1 MVPLAYI
8 YIILILLRELCQTF
22 PDTLYTF
29 LQTYITPLST
39 IIDKMQTSSIFVE
52 IWVVIEALF
61 YIIQQ
66 LHIRYLQYKDP
77 LEASLSAAP
86 IATLDER
93 RKLMNQMLDQM
104 ASMRH
109 TGGIGDAISF
119 IRGWFFDEEL
129 ENITRYDVLDICTW
143 SMFEGRN
150 QEHLTEEEVGQLNW
164 FVGVLERVIAVA
176 LYGEKEEEEDNDD
189 DEFNHD
195 GNDDVGEVDH
205 DVNMDHNDDLY
216 LNLDHH
222 PHSSYD
228 DDKKHGTRS
237 SNRLKKRQLIYFQ
250 RSEESTRLSSYDDHQ
265 YDDQQLDDFDL
276 FVPAIQQQKNS
287 NNPKKKKKKKKG
299 RYPTPK
305 KAFRF
310 PRTTHDE
317 TPGFF
322 TNLFENYNQKYQQYK
337 NKKLQEMQSVQNL
350 RNFVANKRQQ
360 FVEAEDYAMT
370 AATNMYE
377 HAKFTF
383 IHKGGSIDKR
393 MNAISYAT
401 QQQLTDA
408 WNSVGKMKERIE
420 TAKFVSSRKRYLEQQ
435 HKGYHMLLERIIHS
449 SSVPPRQ
456 IVDLLQK
463 ITQCNESLNMI
474 EDSAVDSF
482 LKVTGFARKS
492 LLQQKEPKRY
502 AKYSGDEL
510 LGLAA
515 YPLAFNLLILGLTDG
530 LLRFVMAGRG
540 FERLNIGTT
549 VYYYHPGR
557 KSPEGKDEHDETD
570 EHDED
575 IDPLTPIVFCHG
587 IGIGLGYYLG
597 LIDEFLKLGRPL
609 FLPEIPYVSFLAF

>member
-1 MVPLAYI
+1 
-8 YIILILLRELCQTF
+8 
-22 PDTLYTF
+22 
-29 LQTYITPLST
+29 
-39 IIDKMQTSSIFVE
+39 MQTSSIFVE

-61 YIIQQ
+61 YIIQI

-93 RKLMNQMLDQM
+93 RKLMDQMLDQM

-109 TGGIGDAISF
+109 INPGGCNDGDAISF

-164 FVGVLERVIAVA
+164 FVGKLECVIAVS
-176 LYGEKEEEEDNDD
+176 LYGEKEEEEEEDN

-195 GNDDVGEVDH
+195 GGDSNDDMGVVDRGANDSFQNH
-205 DVNMDHNDDLY
+205 VMDDDDFY

-222 PHSSYD
+222 PHSSND
-228 DDKKHGTRS
+228 DDKKHVKRS
-237 SNRLKKRQLIYFQ
+237 TSRLKKRNMIYFQ
-250 RSEESTRLSSYDDHQ
+250 RSEESARLSSFDDHQ
-265 YDDQQLDDFDL
+265 YYDDEQLDDFDL
-276 FVPAIQQQKNS
+276 YVPTIHQQKNS
-287 NNPKKKKKKKKG
+287 NSASNNHHTNISKKKIC

-310 PRTTHDE
+310 PQTTHDE

-408 WNSVGKMKERIE
+408 WNSVGKMKERVE

-557 KSPEGKDEHDETD
+557 KSPEGKVVDDETD

-575 IDPLTPIVFCHG
+575 ADPLTPIVFCHG

-597 LIDEFLKLGRPL
+597 LIDELLKLGRPL
-609 FLPEIPYVSFLAF
+609 FLPEIPYVSFVVF